1 MSLWKKIFSKRPKQT
16 SLQAYNFDLSDNRG
30 KAIEDFSHLNADSRI
45 MQIMIL
51 GDTGDLKYFDLM
63 RFAIETDPDIN
74 VKFAALKRIHLFKEH
89 PALKPMLIA
98 IQEKGSVKN
107 LEPYFSMALSRTG
120 IISIDDFK
128 SKINSYK

>member
-1 MSLWKKIFSKRPKQT
+1 MSLWKKIFLKRPEKT
-16 SLQAYNFDLSDNRG
+16 PLQAYNFDLSNSQG
-30 KAIEDFSHLNADSRI
+30 KAIEDFSQLDPDSRI

-51 GDTGDLKYFDLM
+51 GDTGDLRYFELM

-98 IQEKGSVKN
+98 MQEKGSVKN

-128 SKINSYK
+128 SRINFYK